1 MHIQTL
7 LIDLDDTIYPPRDG
21 IWDAIGT
28 RINTFIHNQ
37 LQLPP
42 EQISQIR
49 DRMYLQYGT
58 TLRGLQIEYGI
69 DPHQYLDF
77 VHDLPLRDMLTPN
90 PRLQDVFSNLP
101 QRKIIFTNSDRNH
114 SIRVLN
120 FFNIRPYFE
129 RIIDVLDVAP
139 YCKPNPEAFEAA
151 LRIAGVSDL
160 SACAIVD
167 DNPRN
172 IQAAA
177 QMGLFSVHVG
187 PPEKAPAGAHRSIAR
202 IEDLPAA
209 LQNHA

>member
-28 RINTFIHNQ
+28 RINSFIHNQ
-37 LQLPP
+37 IHLPP
-42 EQISQIR
+42 EQISQLR
-49 DRMYLQYGT
+49 DRLYLEYGT

-69 DPHQYLDF
+69 DPHQYLDY
-77 VHDLPLRDMLTPN
+77 VHDIPLKELLTPN

-114 SIRVLN
+114 STRVLD

-167 DNPRN
+167 DNVRN

-187 PPEKAPAGAHRSIAR
+187 PPEKAPAAAHRSIAR
-202 IEDLPAA
+202 IEDLPAV
-209 LQNHA
+209 LQNQA

>member
-28 RINTFIHNQ
+28 RINSFIHNQ
-37 LQLPP
+37 IHLPP
-42 EQISQIR
+42 EQISQLR
-49 DRMYLQYGT
+49 DRLYLEYGT

-69 DPHQYLDF
+69 DPHQYLDY
-77 VHDLPLRDMLTPN
+77 VHDIPLKELLTPN
-90 PRLQDVFSNLP
+90 PRLQDIFSNLP

-114 SIRVLN
+114 STRVLD

-187 PPEKAPAGAHRSIAR
+187 PPEKAPTGAHRSIAR
-202 IEDLPAA
+202 IEDLPAV
-209 LQNHA
+209 LQNQA